1 MNIKDNVLDYS
12 DVLLNCSSGLLP
24 LQKLGEEVY
33 CFGPDPQPGHGT
45 IQGVIICLVML
56 ICLGWLLYYLAQR
69 YGSLLRVWLFSLPAA
84 RWLFPRER
92 NKFAW
97 DAYLVYS
104 EQVRVMVHQTV

>member
-12 DVLLNCSSGLLP
+12 DVLLNCSSGLLS
-24 LQKLGEEVY
+24 LHELGKEDY
-33 CFGPDPQPGHGT
+33 CFGPDPSPGHG
-45 IQGVIICLVML
+45 IIEGVIICLVVL
-56 ICLGWLLYYLAQR
+56 LCLGGLLSYLAKR

-84 RWLFPRER
+84 HWLFPGDR

-104 EQVRVMVHQTV
+104 EQVRNNLHLTM